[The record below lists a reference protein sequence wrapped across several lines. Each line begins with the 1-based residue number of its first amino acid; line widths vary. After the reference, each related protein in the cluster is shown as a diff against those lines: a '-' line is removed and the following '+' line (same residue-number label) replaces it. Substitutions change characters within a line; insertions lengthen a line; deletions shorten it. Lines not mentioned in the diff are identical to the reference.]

1 MQRTVDV
8 RFEGGGRVTTAAGTT
23 LLDAARQAGVA
34 IDAVCAGLGTCG
46 RCRVQASGE
55 LSPPAEEELAA
66 LGEAA
71 VAAGWRLACRARVLR
86 DTSVVVPTS
95 SEGPHAVLGGSLGLS
110 WEPDFSASA
119 GELGLAVD
127 LGTTTVV
134 CALVDR
140 ASGDIRATTSA
151 LNAQHPFGADV
162 MSRVAAASRDGLEA
176 LHQPLVEQ
184 VDALAREAVE
194 RASGDPEAVVRLVA
208 VGNTAMRGLFLGHDV
223 TPLGA
228 APYDGVPLG
237 PVEADGEAL
246 GLRSLLHAVVYA
258 PPCASAFVG
267 ADAVAG
273 LVAARFLRD
282 GPPRL
287 FVDLGTNAEVVL
299 WTGDRLLAASAAAG
313 PALEGAGLS
322 SGMRAVTGAVE
333 DVRFDGGT
341 LALATIGDARPAGLC
356 GSGVL
361 SLTAALL
368 DAGAISE
375 DGRLT
380 GEAPPP
386 ARVVDREDQRVLVL
400 DANQML
406 TFTQKDVRAV
416 QLAKGAVQAAVG
428 TLLAEAGVAP
438 DAVAEVLVAGGFG
451 RRLEAGT
458 LVRLG
463 VFPPAW
469 SGRVRFVGNA
479 ALDGARAVLVS
490 SAARAEAETLAG
502 AIEAVDL
509 ATHPAFRDAFITAL
523 GFPAR

>member
-1 MQRTVDV
+1 MGGGSTV
-8 RFEGGGRVTTAAGTT
+8 RFGEGVSVRVRPGTT
-23 LLDAARQAGVA
+23 LLEAARQAGMP
-34 IDAVCAGLGTCG
+34 IDAVCAGLRTCG
-46 RCRVQASGE
+46 RCRMRASGE
-55 LSPPAEEELAA
+55 LSPPAEEEIAV

-71 VAAGWRLACRARVLR
+71 VADGWRLACRARVSGEVFV
-86 DTSVVVPTS
+86 TVPRA
-95 SEGPHAVLGGSLGLS
+95 EDPHAVQEGFVGPPWPPDPPSGIGGFGV
-110 WEPDFSASA
+110 
-119 GELGLAVD
+119 AVD

-134 CALVDR
+134 CALVDC
-140 ASGDIRATTSA
+140 ASGDVRATTSA

-162 MSRVAAASRDGLEA
+162 MSRVAAASRDGLA
-176 LHQPLVEQ
+176 PLRQPLVEQ

-194 RASGDPEAVVRLVA
+194 RANGDLEAVVRLVA

-237 PVEADGEAL
+237 PVEADGKAL
-246 GLRSLLHAVVYA
+246 GLRSLSRAAVYA

-287 FVDLGTNAEVVL
+287 FVDLGTNAEAVL
-299 WTGDRLLAASAAAG
+299 WTGERLLAASAAAG

-356 GSGVL
+356 GSGAL

-386 ARVVDREDQRVLVL
+386 ARVVDREDQRVLL
-400 DANQML
+400 LGADGTLA
-406 TFTQKDVRAV
+406 FTQKDVRAV

-428 TLLAEAGVAP
+428 TLLAEAAVAP
-438 DAVAEVLVAGGFG
+438 DAVAQVLVAGGFG
-451 RRLEAGT
+451 RRLQAGT

-463 VFPPAW
+463 VFPRAW
-469 SGRVRFVGNA
+469 SDRVRFVGNA
-479 ALDGARAVLVS
+479 ALDGARAMLVS
-490 SAARAEAETLAG
+490 SAARAEAETLAS

-509 ATHPAFRDAFITAL
+509 ATHPAFRDAFIAAL